1 MSNPAA
7 PDGVPVKIPACAAA
21 KGGTL
26 RESGGQRRGGPLNFL
41 VNRGKTVPDTAG
53 EFTLQQRSVGQ
64 LGGGIPLGRA
74 CQCLHKPLMKHRKLC
89 AKSLIVLTMA
99 GKQSRD
105 RG

>member
-7 PDGVPVKIPACAAA
+7 PDGVAGEDPCLRRRERRN
-21 KGGTL
+21 L

-89 AKSLIVLTMA
+89 AKSLIVLTMG